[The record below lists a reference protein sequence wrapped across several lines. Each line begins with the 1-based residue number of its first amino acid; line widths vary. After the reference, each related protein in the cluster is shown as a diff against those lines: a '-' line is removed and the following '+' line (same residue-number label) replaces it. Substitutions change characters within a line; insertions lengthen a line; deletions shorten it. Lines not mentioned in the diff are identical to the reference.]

1 MKFFLLTLLL
11 FHPLLL
17 SANVL
22 AHKTIPRPSLPI
34 EKPEHPIHKPVRPIV
49 PVVVN
54 PGIVYQ
60 DNYYNNNVVNS
71 CQPYIDQLAQKDKKI
86 SELTAELA
94 RLQAIE
100 DARLQKTLKE
110 KHQKEMDAF
119 ENRKSSVKTSNKIE
133 IKSR

>member
-1 MKFFLLTLLL
+1 MKFFLMSLLL
-11 FHPLLL
+11 FSPLFL
-17 SANVL
+17 SADVI
-22 AHKTIPRPSLPI
+22 ARKTIPRPSLPI
-34 EKPEHPIHKPVRPIV
+34 EKPAHPIHKPVRPII

-71 CQPYIDQLAQKDKKI
+71 CQSYIDQLAQKDKKI
-86 SELTAELA
+86 SELTQELA

-100 DARLQKTLKE
+100 DARLQKTRKD

-119 ENRKSSVKTSNKIE
+119 ENRKSSVKTTNSIE
-133 IKSR
+133 IKTR